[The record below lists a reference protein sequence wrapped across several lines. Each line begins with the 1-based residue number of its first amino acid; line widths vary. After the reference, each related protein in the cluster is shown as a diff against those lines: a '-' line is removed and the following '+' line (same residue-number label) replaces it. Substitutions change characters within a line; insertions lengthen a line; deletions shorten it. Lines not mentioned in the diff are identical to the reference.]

1 MKTDRIPLL
10 ENLLKNNQNDAFTL
24 FALAKEYEKIFDAK
38 KAIEIYL
45 RLKTYQSDYVGLYFH
60 LGKLYENQGLTSEA
74 LHVFEEG
81 IAVSKKIG
89 DFHAQSELQGAYQN
103 LQIELDL

>member
-38 KAIEIYL
+38 KAIEI
-45 RLKTYQSDYVGLYFH
+45 
-60 LGKLYENQGLTSEA
+60 
-74 LHVFEEG
+74 
-81 IAVSKKIG
+81 
-89 DFHAQSELQGAYQN
+89 
-103 LQIELDL
+103 